1 MPSSRS
7 SQPRDQTHVSCTG
20 RHVLYHQ
27 CHLGIPSSIEMV
39 DLGPNVATTVQTIST
54 MSPWK
59 LLDDL
64 RTFSV

>member
-1 MPSSRS
+1 
-7 SQPRDQTHVSCTG
+7 
-20 RHVLYHQ
+20 
-27 CHLGIPSSIEMV
+27 MV

-64 RTFSV
+64 RTFSVQIFILQSEMYLFNTYDIWSPKLINEMIAPNESFGF